1 MKKFLFLLCCII
13 CAVFLTVGCA
23 PSVSATQA
31 LPDITRETIG
41 AWPENEYTESIPRP
55 EYGTPD
61 FILSGESDGYDYYS
75 VFLSDITR
83 EQGEQ
88 YVSVLK
94 KGGFR
99 EIAADSEPASAG
111 IALCKDTIHLGVSI
125 SDGALGLYISFA
137 S

>member
-1 MKKFLFLLCCII
+1 MKKIFLSLCCML
-13 CAVFLTVGCA
+13 CAVFLTAGCGLSA
-23 PSVSATQA
+23 SVPQSSYPPGTV
-31 LPDITRETIG
+31 REAID
-41 AWPENEYTESIPRP
+41 AW
-55 EYGTPD
+55 
-61 FILSGESDGYDYYS
+61 
-75 VFLSDITR
+75 LSDITR